1 MNKTIL
7 SRIAIITLLIIV
19 IFEGALIT
27 LGVSV
32 INDLVNGKQLCE
44 AQKDSIIDDYTILQN
59 EVGENQ

>member
-19 IFEGALIT
+19 IFEGALIA

-32 INDLVNGKQLCE
+32 INDLVYSKQLCE
-44 AQKDSIIDDYTILQN
+44 AQKQSIIDDYTILEN
-59 EVGENQ
+59 EMEER